1 MSASPALRL
10 AMLALAGTAA
20 ACASR
25 PPLPVKRFVL
35 EVPATPLSPPGADS
49 RFLALRPVRINPAF
63 VEPSLVYRSR
73 GEAAEVDPYASL
85 AGPPRSLLNDAIR
98 AWLLREPGVKD
109 VVPGLAGPNGLTVEI
124 VVAEMSGDFRI
135 PDSPVGA
142 LDLEVAV
149 YAGDPAPGA
158 APLFRKLYTRREPLP
173 ERSAAAVVAAWS
185 RALASIVKELGAD
198 LSVKANGWSR
208 QDARPAADARPAQ

>member
-1 MSASPALRL
+1 VSGSPALRL
-10 AMLALAGTAA
+10 ALLALAGTAA

-25 PPLPVKRFVL
+25 APLSVQRFVL

-49 RFLALRPVRINPAF
+49 RVLALRPVRINPAF
-63 VEPSLVYRSR
+63 VEPSLVYRTR
-73 GEAAEVDPYASL
+73 GETAEVDPYASL

-109 VVPGLAGPNGLTVEI
+109 VVAGLAGPSGLTVE
-124 VVAEMSGDFRI
+124 VLVAEMSGDFRT
-135 PDSPVGA
+135 PGAPVGA
-142 LDLEVAV
+142 LDLEIAV

-158 APLFRKLYTRREPLP
+158 APLFRKLYARRAPLG

-185 RALASIVKELGAD
+185 RALGSIVKELGTD
-198 LSVKANGWSR
+198 LAVVVAPG
-208 QDARPAADARPAQ
+208 